1 MLVVKSLEFWY
12 SHESALLHDVSL
24 EIRHRERMA
33 ILGKSGVGKTT
44 LLKILAGLISP
55 RRGVVE
61 NRFRKTTYI
70 PQNLGLVETATA
82 LENVL
87 YATLDAAGLLFGL
100 WKREAVERAGRA
112 LEAVGLYQKRKMK
125 VSSLSGGERQR
136 VAVARAIMQGAEL
149 VLADEPVSNLD
160 LDNARS
166 VLKLFATL
174 PTAVVAVMHD
184 IDLAME
190 FFHRGYRLEGGRLVE
205 LW

>member
-12 SHESALLHDVSL
+12 NHKAALLRDISL
-24 EIRHRERMA
+24 EVWRGERIVIM
-33 ILGKSGVGKTT
+33 GKSGVGKTT
-44 LLKILAGLISP
+44 LLKILAGLLSP

-61 NRFRKTTYI
+61 NRFRTAYI

-87 YATLDAAGLLFGL
+87 YATLDTAGLLFGF
-100 WKREAVERAGRA
+100 WRREAAERASRA
-112 LEAVGLYQKRKMK
+112 LEAVGLLERRNMK

-136 VAVARAIMQGAEL
+136 VAIARALMQEAEL
-149 VLADEPVSNLD
+149 ILADEPVSNLD
-160 LDNARS
+160 VENARA
-166 VLKLFATL
+166 VLKLFTNL
-174 PTAVVAVMHD
+174 PAAVVAVMHD
-184 IDLAME
+184 VDLAME